1 MAIPCNIIRITFSLL
16 SSQFFNL
23 VLNGLELLSVSYSEI
38 KRAFRQWAGVA
49 LSVSYSEIKSITY
62 YLIPAIPPER
72 RNTRKAEHMSYLY
85 FKPRTYVPTR
95 NNQWVDPKF
104 QQIITLLESCS
115 SKSQLV
121 QILAQLIRTELIC
134 DSFLASQFISLICS
148 SSEPLMVYVRKV
160 FDQIP

>member
-1 MAIPCNIIRITFSLL
+1 MQNTVRKNAEKSHIYSNTLQHHSHSILYVIITVL
-16 SSQFFNL
+16 QF
-23 VLNGLELLSVSYSEI
+23 GS
-38 KRAFRQWAGVA
+38 QWAGVA

-72 RNTRKAEHMSYLY
+72 RNTWKAEHMSYLY

-95 NNQWVDPKF
+95 NKQWVDPKF

-121 QILAQLIRTELIC
+121 QILAQLIRTQLIC
-134 DSFLASQFISLICS
+134 DSFLASQFIYLICS
-148 SSEPLMVYVRKV
+148 SSEPPMVYVRKV